1 MNFHLERLDRW
12 LSNHGEKIYLR
23 RTVGTGNQSYV
34 QCEIKAQ
41 IKPLTEQQL
50 VGGAAQQ
57 SYMVI
62 TSPTEII
69 KAQWPGGKPEQTQG
83 GIISPVDPRL
93 PIKNDVLFIR
103 GEQKTI
109 TRSSPIFYNGECS
122 RIELTVLG

>member
-12 LSNHGEKIYLR
+12 LAQHGEKIHLR

-50 VGGAAQQ
+50 VGGISQQ
-57 SYMVI
+57 SFLII

-69 KAQWPGGKPEQTQG
+69 KAQWPGGKPEPLQG
-83 GIISPVDPRL
+83 NIISPVDQRL
-93 PIKNDVLFIR
+93 PAKNDVLFIR
-103 GEQKTI
+103 GEQRI
-109 TRSSPIFYNGECS
+109 VTRSSPVFYNGECS